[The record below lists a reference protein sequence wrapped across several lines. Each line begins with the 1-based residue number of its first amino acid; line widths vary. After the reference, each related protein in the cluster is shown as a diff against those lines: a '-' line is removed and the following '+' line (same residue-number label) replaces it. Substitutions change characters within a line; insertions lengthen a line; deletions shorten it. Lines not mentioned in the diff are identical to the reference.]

1 MVLAT
6 GETTTV
12 RAFCEMAFK
21 HLGIDL
27 EWEGKGEQEKGIVG
41 SINQDKF
48 ENSTSK
54 PLNSSP
60 LSLGEKIIEVD
71 PQYFRPTE
79 VDILRGDPSKAQ
91 EKLG

>member
-41 SINQDKF
+41 SINQEKF
-48 ENSTSK
+48 ENSTAQQ
-54 PLNSSP
+54 LNNSTTK
-60 LSLGEKIIEVD
+60 LLNVD
-71 PQYFRPTE
+71 RRSTPH
-79 VDILRGDPSKAQ
+79 GS
-91 EKLG
+91 